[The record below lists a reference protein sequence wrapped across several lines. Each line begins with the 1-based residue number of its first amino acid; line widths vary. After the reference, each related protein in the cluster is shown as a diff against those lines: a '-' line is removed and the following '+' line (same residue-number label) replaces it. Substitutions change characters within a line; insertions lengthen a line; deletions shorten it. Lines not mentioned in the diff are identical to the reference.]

1 MVELTPD
8 RLKVFPATV
17 DSSADHASVRTEV
30 TGYNADRIAMNYL
43 MHQTPEGWK
52 VYDVNVDGISYI
64 KSYREDFGAQI
75 QQLGLD
81 SLIAHLEEREKAVD
95 ISKTTDVKWK

>member
-1 MVELTPD
+1 
-8 RLKVFPATV
+8 
-17 DSSADHASVRTEV
+17 
-30 TGYNADRIAMNYL
+30 
-43 MHQTPEGWK
+43 

-81 SLIAHLEEREKAVD
+81 ALIAHLEERDKAVD